1 MVLIYHC
8 FGSAHSSVVAS
19 AIHLGMLPLDRVP
32 RKEEIVTLPH
42 YDQTTR
48 GELGN
53 PFYVGRDEYN
63 WEVYILGL
71 ANQKELAKRAIWS
84 LLKIYN
90 VPFNYLFMVDSLNS
104 INNLTRL
111 GGFLSRRL
119 GLVNMGRPLTI
130 KGIQKGYLP
139 YVKLVDQVKRKVREG
154 GIREENFNFTLI

>member
-1 MVLIYHC
+1 MILIYHC

-32 RKEEIVTLPH
+32 REEEILTLPH
-42 YDQTTR
+42 YDQTPR
-48 GELGN
+48 EELGN

-71 ANQKELAKRAIWS
+71 ANQKELAKRTIWS

-90 VPFNYLFMVDSLNS
+90 VPSHYLILADSLKC

-111 GGFLSRRL
+111 GGFLSRRV
-119 GLVNMGRPLTI
+119 GLVSIGRPLTI
-130 KGIQKGYLP
+130 KGIQKGYYP
-139 YVKLVDQVKRKVREG
+139 YVKLVKQVKKQIKERSRRKE
-154 GIREENFNFTLI
+154 TLILP